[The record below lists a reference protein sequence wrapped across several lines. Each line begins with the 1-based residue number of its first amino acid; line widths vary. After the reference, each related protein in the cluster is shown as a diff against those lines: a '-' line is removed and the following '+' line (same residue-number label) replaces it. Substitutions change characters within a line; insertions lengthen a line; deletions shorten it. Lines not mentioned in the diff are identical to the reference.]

1 MPRLIHIGI
10 DGYGGKVLRGDIY
23 IRADADILKSEYR
36 KLGLVMIFALFA
48 DILNSLQRRCLMLV
62 LALYVF
68 ERQLAV
74 TQQLAELENNF
85 LSLAGGYLKLG
96 IARYI
101 LPEVEQFFPARSDGQ
116 SGLEALLFGY
126 REVIRR
132 ARHDFA
138 LRLFRVT
145 AV

>member
-36 KLGLVMIFALFA
+36 ELRLVMIFALFA
-48 DILNSLQRRCLMLV
+48 DILNSLQRRCLV
-62 LALYVF
+62 FIPALDIL
-68 ERQLAV
+68 ERKLSV
-74 TQQLAELENNF
+74 VQQLAEFENYF
-85 LSLAGGYLKLG
+85 LPLAGVYLKLN

-101 LPEVEQFFPARSDGQ
+101 LPEVEQLFPARSDGQ

-126 REVIRR
+126 REIV
-132 ARHDFA
+132 
-138 LRLFRVT
+138 
-145 AV
+145 

>member
-74 TQQLAELENNF
+74 TQQIAEVENYF
-85 LSLAGGYLKLG
+85 LPLAGVYLKLN
-96 IARYI
+96 IARHI
-101 LPEVEQFFPARSDGQ
+101 LPEVEQLFPARSDGQ

-126 REVIRR
+126 REIV
-132 ARHDFA
+132 
-138 LRLFRVT
+138 
-145 AV
+145 